1 MSFTLHLK
9 KITEKAGAQ
18 ADNVAKKIILDV
30 FSSVTLKSPVDT
42 GRFRG
47 NWQLQSGLVDAK
59 TDSPEDKTGQLA
71 IAAAN
76 IKIKGYSS
84 KLITYISNS
93 LPYAQ
98 RLENGYSDQAP
109 QGMVRLTVIEF
120 RRMIRKA
127 AR

>member
-47 NWQLQSGLVDAK
+47 NWQLQSGFVDAK
-59 TDSPEDKTGQLA
+59 TDSQEDKTGQLA

-120 RRMIRKA
+120 RRTIRKA